1 MLKKIKQISLL
12 LLLLFICYMLSTSL
26 KEVEDLMVHF
36 IDVGQGDAILLQ
48 FKKANVLIDTGIEA
62 EYIQLYTYLSK
73 KSVRKID
80 TLIVTHPD
88 SDHMGAADYVIRDFS
103 VKKIYM
109 TTYKSKTKEYKEMLR
124 AIKKY
129 KVERINVKEGSTI
142 PVGSLKSM
150 VLSANTKVDKSND
163 SSIVL
168 LLQHGDNRFLFS
180 SDAPAKVENKI
191 KEKYDIDVDVL
202 KVAHHGSASSSPIAY
217 LKEAS
222 PEYSIISVGI
232 DNKYGHP
239 VSSVLKR
246 LNKYGK
252 QTLRTDLCGTIVMAS
267 DGNEIACQCERE
279 NGTKDVAK

>member
-1 MLKKIKQISLL
+1 MKKIKQISFL
-12 LLLLFICYMLSTSL
+12 LLLLFTCYMLSTSL
-26 KEVEDLMVHF
+26 KEANRFMVHF

-48 FKKANVLIDTGIEA
+48 YKNANVLIDTGIEA
-62 EYIQLYTYLSK
+62 EYSQLYRYLHK
-73 KSVRKID
+73 KSVKKIG

-88 SDHMGAADYVIRDFS
+88 SDHMGAADYVMRDFS
-103 VKKIYM
+103 VKRIYM

-150 VLSANTKVDKSND
+150 VLSANAKAEKSND

-168 LLQHGDNRFLFS
+168 LLQHGENKFLFA
-180 SDAPAKVENKI
+180 SDAPAKVESKI

-202 KVAHHGSASSSPIAY
+202 KVAHHGSKSSSPIAY
-217 LKEAS
+217 LKEVS

-252 QTLRTDLCGTIVMAS
+252 HTLRTDLNGTIVMAS
-267 DGNEIACQCERE
+267 DGNEIACRCEIE
-279 NGTKDVAK
+279 D